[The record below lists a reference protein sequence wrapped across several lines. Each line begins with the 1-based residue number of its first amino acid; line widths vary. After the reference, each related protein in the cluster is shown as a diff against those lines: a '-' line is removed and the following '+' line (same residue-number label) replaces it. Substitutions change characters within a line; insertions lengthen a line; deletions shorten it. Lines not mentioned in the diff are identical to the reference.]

1 MTVDIYSRNC
11 MEFTYVLAKCCF
23 QFHIREWR
31 GLRRGKVT
39 SVYSHRTSTRF
50 LTEGNWRSIWVAREL
65 LPASLSFCFLL
76 TTTVPRSDAA
86 LEEAV
91 AEVLDHRPIEQ
102 KYCPP
107 CHVSVE
113 LVGSC
118 ATLVTE
124 RILQGAP
131 ETLDRQTAA
140 LLHGKRSGLG

>member
-1 MTVDIYSRNC
+1 MYLPKTPTLFFAVETGSGIWNAL
-11 MEFTYVLAKCCF
+11 M
-23 QFHIREWR
+23 
-31 GLRRGKVT
+31 
-39 SVYSHRTSTRF
+39 F
-50 LTEGNWRSIWVAREL
+50 LS
-65 LPASLSFCFLL
+65 SCFLL
-76 TTTVPRSDAA
+76 TTALPRSDAA

-118 ATLVTE
+118 ATLVAE

-131 ETLDRQTAA
+131 EILDRQTAS
-140 LLHGKRSGLG
+140 LLHGKGISFGLGPDWFLCSLPTQGA